1 MVGGE
6 VDPGGAAAGELTAR
20 LREAYDSAAPAWTHG
35 AERVYLPLA
44 QALVGQVGV
53 AGRRVLDLGAG
64 TGVTSRAALAAGA
77 RGVVAA
83 DVAVGMLRRCE
94 PPLHPIAA
102 DALRLPFRDRS
113 FDVVLAA
120 FCLGHL
126 SSLAAGLREARRVG
140 AGIATSSF
148 APGWTSPAKEAVE
161 AALRPFGYLPPAWYL
176 RFKQETEPAAGD
188 PEVLAAQLAAAG
200 FGQVRIRPVTVRTG
214 LSAPAELAAWR
225 LGMAH
230 VAPFISSL
238 PARDAAAAR
247 QAAQRAVAESAAEPL
262 TVSLLVTTAS

>member
-1 MVGGE
+1 VVGGE
-6 VDPGGAAAGELTAR
+6 GGPGGAAARELTAS
-20 LREAYDSAAPAWTHG
+20 LRDAYDSAAPAWTDG

-44 QALVGQVGV
+44 QALAGQAEV

-64 TGVTSRAALAAGA
+64 TGVTGRAALAAGA

-83 DVAVGMLRRCE
+83 DVAVAMLRRCG
-94 PPLHPIAA
+94 PPLRPVAA

-126 SSLAAGLREARRVG
+126 PSLAAGLREARRVG
-140 AGIATSSF
+140 AAIAASSF
-148 APGWTSPAKEAVE
+148 APGWTSPVKEAVE
-161 AALRPFGYLPPAWYL
+161 GALRPFGYVPPAWYV
-176 RFKQETEPAAGD
+176 RFKHETEPAAGD
-188 PEVLAAQLAAAG
+188 PEVLAAQLPAAG
-200 FGQVRIRPVTVRTG
+200 FGQVRIRPVTVETG
-214 LSAPAELAAWR
+214 LSSPAELAAWR

-230 VAPFISSL
+230 VAPFLAAL

-247 QAAQRAVAESAAEPL
+247 RAAERAVAASAAGPL

>member
-1 MVGGE
+1 
-6 VDPGGAAAGELTAR
+6 
-20 LREAYDSAAPAWTHG
+20 
-35 AERVYLPLA
+35 
-44 QALVGQVGV
+44 
-53 AGRRVLDLGAG
+53 
-64 TGVTSRAALAAGA
+64 
-77 RGVVAA
+77 
-83 DVAVGMLRRCE
+83 MLRRCE

-126 SSLAAGLREARRVG
+126 PSLAAGLREARRVG
-140 AGIATSSF
+140 AAIAASSF
-148 APGWTSPAKEAVE
+148 APGWTNPAKEAVE

-247 QAAQRAVAESAAEPL
+247 QAAQRAVTESAAEPL